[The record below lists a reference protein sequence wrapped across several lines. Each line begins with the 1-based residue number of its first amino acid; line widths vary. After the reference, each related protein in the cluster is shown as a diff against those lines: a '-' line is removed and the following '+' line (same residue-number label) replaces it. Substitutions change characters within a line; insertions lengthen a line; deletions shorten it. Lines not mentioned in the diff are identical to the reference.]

1 MDDCPQK
8 DARVLD
14 ELLTDGSIVLFHQI
28 SRQLMTLNPTA
39 ALIWDCCDGTH
50 TPAAIATELR
60 QLFPDV
66 PGVLDDVIG
75 VLADLREKG
84 MLGADGQ

>member
-1 MDDCPQK
+1 MDEYPQR

-14 ELLTDGSIVLFHQI
+14 ELLADGSMVLFHKT

-39 ALIWDCCDGTH
+39 ALIWDCCDGTC
-50 TPAAIATELR
+50 TPAAIAAEIR

-66 PGVLDDVIG
+66 PAVLDDVIG
-75 VLADLREKG
+75 VLDDLRDRG
-84 MLGADGQ
+84 MLSADG